1 MIQKET
7 DMKKIILSL
16 AALAIVLWTATSFA
30 GELSFTFVNKA
41 GKTIQE
47 LYLATPGSYKWG
59 DNLLTAGKLE
69 DGASAPIKYTSED
82 GVTSWDLKIIDAE
95 DNSREWEQISLK
107 GISVLT
113 LFVRDGIL
121 TIKKE

>member
-1 MIQKET
+1 
-7 DMKKIILSL
+7 MKKIILSL
-16 AALAIVLWTATSFA
+16 TALGMVLWTAASFA
-30 GELSFTFVNKA
+30 GELNFTFVNNS
-41 GKTIQE
+41 GKTFQE

-69 DGASAPIKYTSED
+69 DGASAAIKYTSEEN
-82 GVTSWDLKIIDAE
+82 VTSWDLKIIDAE
-95 DNSREWEQISLK
+95 DNSREWEQLNLK

-113 LFVRDGIL
+113 LFVRDGML